1 MIESLA
7 NFILGVMNLI
17 ANSIL
22 VVIKSIAIVVGSGIG
37 FALRALSGSMTV
49 FFDAVEKQSGITYK
63 STSIPPLI
71 PISKWE
77 RMTGEPCPPPPQE
90 DGGRPRPT
98 SPPPPFKK
106 MRHL

>member
-22 VVIKSIAIVVGSGIG
+22 VVIKSIAIVAGSGLGLVIK
-37 FALRALSGSMTV
+37 ALSDSMVV
-49 FFDAVEKQSGITYK
+49 FFDAAEKQSGITYK
-63 STSIPPLI
+63 STSIPPLM

-98 SPPPPFKK
+98 SPPPPLKR
-106 MRHL
+106 MRYL